1 MFVFMII
8 KNIYNYKIL
17 LVLAYNYK
25 PSHNNVFWFWHIEYK
40 LLLNNKIVTIN
51 EYSIQSIYDLQ
62 IWRNFIPNLGEDN
75 QTYSEYNQEII
86 QERVRCSVQIW
97 N

>member
-51 EYSIQSIYDLQ
+51 EYSIHYCTNENNRSMTFKFGTILFQ
-62 IWRNFIPNLGEDN
+62 IWAK
-75 QTYSEYNQEII
+75 II
-86 QERVRCSVQIW
+86 RHIANTIRR
-97 N
+97 